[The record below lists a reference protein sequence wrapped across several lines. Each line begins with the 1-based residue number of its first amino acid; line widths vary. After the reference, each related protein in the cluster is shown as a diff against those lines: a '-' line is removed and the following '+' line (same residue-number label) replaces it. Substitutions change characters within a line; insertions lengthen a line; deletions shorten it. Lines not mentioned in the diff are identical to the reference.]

1 MPTYLER
8 ESLVFDMKRI
18 FRDDSGFTI
27 AEYVMA
33 TAILLIVSI
42 AIMGTLAYAA
52 TANSSTAQ
60 REGALE
66 LANQR
71 LEMARNLPYAD
82 IGTVGGWPAGDL
94 LTEEVVGDYTVNIEV
109 LFATN
114 PDVAETA
121 VTSKAVRV
129 TVSWEGARGGHVT
142 VASNINGK
150 PDTGNTCL
158 VEVTVVDADTNLKM
172 PGARIT
178 IASLSG
184 KTATLVTNTQGVA
197 RFAGWPSGKS
207 TITGT
212 ATGYVLDVASFADLD
227 LAADTKYQ
235 FTINAI
241 KTSTATITVVDAAN
255 SSTVIPGASV
265 TMNGVTKTS
274 DSAGKAVFEGLF
286 PGDYTVTATKA
297 NYSPV
302 PIIVS
307 TGTGGGAVSGTLT
320 MKGNPKLTITVR
332 DDGGLAVQGASLSF
346 SPGLPGATTGADGVA
361 VIDVPAANSGYAI
374 TAGKSGYTSKTV
386 SVGTISADTSILIT
400 IPKAA
405 LQPGTLTVK
414 FYFLKKDTTVYSIRI
429 VNVDDAST
437 LVVPVFTMKTTNSSK
452 NRTVTYSP
460 SFTLPAGDYLI
471 SGKSTF
477 PPIAST
483 AMPVTVPSGG
493 SVSVTLTKSN

>member
-71 LEMARNLPYAD
+71 LEMARNLPYAKL
-82 IGTVGGWPAGDL
+82 GTVGGWPAGDL
-94 LTEEVVGDYTVNIEV
+94 LTEEVVGDYTVKIEV
-109 LFATN
+109 LYAAN
-114 PDVAETA
+114 PAVSETA

-129 TVSWEGARGGHVT
+129 VVSWEGARGGQVA

-158 VEVTVVDADTNLKM
+158 VEVTVVDADTNAKM

-178 IASLSG
+178 VASLSG
-184 KTATLVTNTQGVA
+184 KTATLVTNSQGLA

-212 ATGYVLDVASFADLD
+212 AAGYVLDVASFANLD

-241 KTSTATITVVDAAN
+241 KTSTATITVVDAN
-255 SSTVIPGASV
+255 SPTTAIPGVSV

-286 PGDYTVTATKA
+286 PGDYTVTGTKTG
-297 NYSPV
+297 YSPV

-320 MKGNPKLTITVR
+320 MKGNPKLTITVK
-332 DDGGLAVQGASLSF
+332 DQFGVLVPGVTLTF
-346 SPGLPGATTGADGVA
+346 SPSLPAATTDANGVA
-361 VIDVPAANSGYAI
+361 VVDVPATNPTYTVTSSK
-374 TAGKSGYTSKTV
+374 TGYTSTPV
-386 SVGTISADTSILIT
+386 STGVISADTSLNIT
-400 IPKAA
+400 MTKVTN
-405 LQPGTLTVK
+405 GTLTVK
-414 FYFLKKDTTVYSIRI
+414 FYFAKGNTNTYTIRI
-429 VNVDDAST
+429 VNALNKST
-437 LVVPVFTMKTTNSSK
+437 LVVPTFTMKSTNSSQ
-452 NRTVTYSP
+452 NTTVTHP
-460 SFTLPAGDYLI
+460 TVFTLPAGTYLV
-471 SGKSTF
+471 SRMTSF
-477 PPIAST
+477 PPIAASAASIAVPAGGAAT
-483 AMPVTVPSGG
+483 VTI
-493 SVSVTLTKSN
+493 TKDN

>member
-1 MPTYLER
+1 MLVMPKCPER

-52 TANSSTAQ
+52 TASSSTAQ

-71 LEMARNLPYAD
+71 LEMARNLPYAKV
-82 IGTVGGWPAGDL
+82 GTVGGWPAGDL
-94 LTEEVVGDYTVNIEV
+94 LTEEVVGDYTVNIQV
-109 LFATN
+109 LYAID
-114 PDVAETA
+114 PDVSETA

-129 TVSWEGARGGHVT
+129 TVSWEGARGGHIT

-158 VEVTVVDADTNLKM
+158 IEVTVVDADTNQKL

-178 IASLSG
+178 VASLSG
-184 KTATLVTNTQGVA
+184 KTATLVTNSSGIA

-212 ATGYVLDVASFADLD
+212 ATGYVLDVASFANLD

-235 FTINAI
+235 FTVNAI

-255 SSTVIPGASV
+255 SSNVLPGVAV

-286 PGDYTVTATKA
+286 PGDYTVTGAMA

-302 PIIVS
+302 PIMVS

-320 MKGNPKLTITVR
+320 MKGNPKLTITVK
-332 DDGGLAVQGASLSF
+332 DQFGDPVPGVTLTF
-346 SPGLPGATTGADGVA
+346 SPSLPAETTDANGQA
-361 VIDVPAANSGYAI
+361 VVDVPATNPSY
-374 TAGKSGYTSKTV
+374 TVTSSKTGYTSTPV
-386 SVGTISADTSILIT
+386 STGVISTDKSLNIIMTKVT
-400 IPKAA
+400 N
-405 LQPGTLTVK
+405 GTLTVK
-414 FYFLKKDTTVYSIRI
+414 FTFAKDSNPYTIRI
-429 VNVDDAST
+429 VNALDKST
-437 LVVPVFTMKTTNSSK
+437 LVVPIFTMKTTNPRS
-452 NRTVTYSP
+452 NVTVTHP
-460 SFTLPAGDYLI
+460 TTFTLPAGTYLL
-471 SGKSTF
+471 SKATAF
-477 PPIAST
+477 PPIASS
-483 AMPVTVPSGG
+483 AASIVVPAGG
-493 SVSVTLTKSN
+493 AATVTLTKSN